1 MTHSKSLML
10 HFSNAI
16 YLTGSWAWSESSKS
30 IWLPWR
36 RCEGATFHFQ
46 AGWSQLSSINNLL
59 QHHHH
64 TIPFQVIFGDISN
77 KSWFKFNFLNLR
89 QLQLSGDKVGQCSI
103 LDRQTVHFTIIN
115 ILTSKYVKLG
125 VCKNI
130 KSIFF
135 FVNGKKLKSICRKR
149 KQTETRQTD
158 DTSDV
163 KKTEKFK
170 SKPHTTFYRFEWMN
184 VCPKTSTAN
193 DACAVCIFSPN
204 LSHWSQTILA

>member
-1 MTHSKSLML
+1 MKRIQQIDLTAMWEEMWGGDLSFSSWLITVIL
-10 HFSNAI
+10 HYQFTTASSSHNSNV
-16 YLTGSWAWSESSKS
+16 ERK
-30 IWLPWR
+30 
-36 RCEGATFHFQ
+36 
-46 AGWSQLSSINNLL
+46 
-59 QHHHH
+59 
-64 TIPFQVIFGDISN
+64 VIFGDISN

-170 SKPHTTFYRFEWMN
+170 SKPHRTFYRFEWMN